1 MYLLVTPVLLSVV
14 MPAQSP
20 TMTHGDVLEWE
31 KNEGDFCHEGDVLLR
46 MKTDKA
52 DIDVECPEEAFL
64 AKILVPAGTDNVALG
79 EVPSS

>member
-1 MYLLVTPVLLSVV
+1 

-20 TMTHGDVLEWE
+20 TMTHGDILDWE
-31 KNEGDFCHEGDVLLR
+31 KKEGDFCHEGDVLLR

-64 AKILVPAGTDNVALG
+64 AKILIPAGTDNVPLG
-79 EVPSS
+79 QVCYLLTKH